1 MSNNNDV
8 ISFTRKADDNP
19 NVTIIKKFGKPTKY
33 LDQYI
38 QGTEMWKEINKF
50 NLFYVLQTKLSIEDS
65 VFKVGVSA
73 GERRLKDYLSH
84 NGKTNRIKKGGWV
97 MGSKEDEDSCRGV
110 FLWYLAGQRDK
121 VRNSKNKKE
130 SQIVKDYY
138 KNPYWSNKHEK
149 IVKKTLKGAGFKTI
163 QGSEWFVVD
172 DLDKMKLFKQI
183 VTQLTA
189 DVEPEPLKKST
200 RQGRGTTNK
209 YKDYV

>member
-1 MSNNNDV
+1 MSNNADV

-97 MGSKEDEDSCRGV
+97 MWNLSH
-110 FLWYLAGQRDK
+110 L
-121 VRNSKNKKE
+121 KN
-130 SQIVKDYY
+130 
-138 KNPYWSNKHEK
+138 
-149 IVKKTLKGAGFKTI
+149 L
-163 QGSEWFVVD
+163 
-172 DLDKMKLFKQI
+172 LDKEGVQQ
-183 VTQLTA
+183 T
-189 DVEPEPLKKST
+189 ST
-200 RQGRGTTNK
+200 KTMCELNP
-209 YKDYV
+209 